1 MSVGFGMS
9 QFALVSKDS
18 FGLLKKANS
27 FLASQMEIFGESTP
41 TLRMLVASK
50 IKKRHDKEF
59 IEIFTTMDS
68 KDEGKKVLDML
79 GIDKIVILT
88 KNDLQKLGG
97 VK

>member
-1 MSVGFGMS
+1 
-9 QFALVSKDS
+9 
-18 FGLLKKANS
+18 
-27 FLASQMEIFGESTP
+27 
-41 TLRMLVASK
+41 
-50 IKKRHDKEF
+50 
-59 IEIFTTMDS
+59 MDS